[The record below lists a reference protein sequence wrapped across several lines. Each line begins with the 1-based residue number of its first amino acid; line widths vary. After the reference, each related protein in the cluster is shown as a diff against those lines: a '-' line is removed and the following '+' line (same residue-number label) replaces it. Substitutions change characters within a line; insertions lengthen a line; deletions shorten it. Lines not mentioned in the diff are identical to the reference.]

1 MEGIKKKVLVV
12 DDDEVIRDLII
23 SFLSF
28 SGYEVSGAKNGREGL
43 DMVME
48 QPPDLIISDI
58 HMPRM
63 NGFQLLKEV
72 KEINP
77 NLPVIFITGYAHLR
91 RFFSDQNAQADG
103 FLEKPFNL
111 DTLKKLVMK
120 FVG

>member
-12 DDDEVIRDLII
+12 DDDQVIRDLII

-28 SGYEVSGAKNGREGL
+28 SGYEVSGAENGKEGL

-58 HMPRM
+58 HMPQM

-77 NLPVIFITGYAHLR
+77 DLPVIFITGYAHLR
-91 RFFSDQNAQADG
+91 RFFSDQNARADG

-111 DTLKKLVMK
+111 DTLKNLVVK

>member
-1 MEGIKKKVLVV
+1 MESTKKKVLVV

-28 SGYEVSGAKNGREGL
+28 SGYEVSGAKNGKEGL
-43 DMVME
+43 DMVVE

-58 HMPRM
+58 HMPQM

-77 NLPVIFITGYAHLR
+77 KLPVIFITGYAVIIVIVGMLIIIR
-91 RFFSDQNAQADG
+91 TVRIFF
-103 FLEKPFNL
+103 L
-111 DTLKKLVMK
+111 
-120 FVG
+120 